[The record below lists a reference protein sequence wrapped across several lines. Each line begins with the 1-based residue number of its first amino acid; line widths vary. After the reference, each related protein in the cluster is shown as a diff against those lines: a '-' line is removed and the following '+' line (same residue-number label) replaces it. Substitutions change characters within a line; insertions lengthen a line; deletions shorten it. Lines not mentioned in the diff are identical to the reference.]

1 MVWHGAEAGGL
12 IDFNARTVLRQNPA
26 GYKHKRQCH
35 QHVRSHDCSL
45 AVLCSET
52 TVRAEDRAFW
62 ESADVNL
69 YFLVVSNR
77 VSSASRLR
85 DECDSHVK
93 ASFFRRI
100 LRVAAS
106 EPRPAWL
113 TCSRGA
119 RASVGALPRS
129 KEFLISTAD
138 TCSAAP
144 VQRGLPSPIGR
155 TTFRSSGVPPFERT
169 LRKGHPQAICWQFL
183 RQKPKGKSL
192 QGNVALRDCR
202 LQGQWT
208 SVLPRRSR
216 SP

>member
-113 TCSRGA
+113 TCSRSA

-155 TTFRSSGVPPFERT
+155 TTFRSSGVHH
-169 LRKGHPQAICWQFL
+169 L
-183 RQKPKGKSL
+183 
-192 QGNVALRDCR
+192 
-202 LQGQWT
+202 
-208 SVLPRRSR
+208 SVLSEKAIPKRSAGSFYAK
-216 SP
+216 SPKEKACRATLPCVIAGFRGSGPAS